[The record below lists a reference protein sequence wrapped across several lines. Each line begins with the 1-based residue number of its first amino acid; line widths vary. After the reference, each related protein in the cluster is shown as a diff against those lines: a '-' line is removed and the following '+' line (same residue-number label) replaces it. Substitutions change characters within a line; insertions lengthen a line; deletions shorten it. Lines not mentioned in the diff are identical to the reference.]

1 MKDITSLP
9 LLCPCL
15 HHRSSYCLENR
26 TKQKTKV
33 TYIQKSLH
41 GQQNMSEKKALFFN
55 KLLSGD
61 CWYNIK
67 SQIVG
72 GFERHQY
79 NFPFLEDVSFEN
91 NITGI
96 FYLLVAILNRMV
108 WIYKLLRECSCAH
121 CFSRFNP
128 LNMHTF
134 YGPLSLFLMRMS
146 WDPLDTPTF
155 RNHSFFIPPMY
166 RNPRSVAVST
176 VKLNTS

>member
-1 MKDITSLP
+1 MKEITYLA

-15 HHRSSYCLENR
+15 HHRSSYSLENR
-26 TKQKTKV
+26 TNQKTKV
-33 TYIQKSLH
+33 THIQKSLP
-41 GQQNMSEKKALFFN
+41 GQQNMSRKKTFLLIIFYLETVDIILKAKLWMDLKDINTTFSSCELWAL
-55 KLLSGD
+55 KM
-61 CWYNIK
+61 
-67 SQIVG
+67 
-72 GFERHQY
+72 
-79 NFPFLEDVSFEN
+79 
-91 NITGI
+91 I

-108 WIYKLLRECSCAH
+108 WIYKRLRECSCAH

-146 WDPLDTPTF
+146 LDPLDTPTF

-166 RNPRSVAVST
+166 RNPRSVSVWT